1 MTTTTRQAVAS
12 FQPSIAL
19 VRRPDGG
26 WAMEVDWSESFNGYT
41 DENENDLDPDS
52 TPALV
57 ACAAMDAWAKQQP
70 PTFLVPDVATYHGII
85 KAECHACGYT
95 STSVYT
101 LEAWNDYGPTCPEC
115 EFQTGSATWTT
126 LTYGGMTEAKT
137 LTFKDGEMVVPVDFD
152 TAEAAGFDGTGR
164 DGDPRFPYTA
174 ADVCSACGNR
184 LDRPLAVEDCPTN
197 FHAHN

>member
-57 ACAAMDAWAKQQP
+57 ACAAMDAWAKKQP
-70 PTFLVPDVATYHGII
+70 PSIVVEDVATYHGIT

-95 STSVYT
+95 STDVGT
-101 LEAWNDYGPTCPEC
+101 LELWNDLSSTCPRC
-115 EFQTGSATWTT
+115 EFQTGSVTWTT
-126 LTYGGMTEAKT
+126 LHDGAET
-137 LTFKDGEMVVPVDFD
+137 LTFKDGEMVELADLD
-152 TAEAAGFDGTGR
+152 TVEAAGLDGTGR